1 MKVSKMKCMAAA
13 VILLLLCSVY
23 AQEDAS
29 GSENQTQSQIQE
41 SQIQLDFD
49 GETEEIR
56 QPSAASVSGV
66 WIFLRMIIVL
76 GIVIAAL
83 YLLFR
88 FMKKTVEPEPDSDD
102 EVFLRRVSAVGIGAG
117 KSVQI
122 VSLWNKAYVLGVSDS
137 CVSLLE
143 TIEDKDL
150 VDAMNR
156 YADMNS
162 AKPKPK
168 TFEEILELFMPGQKS
183 RSSEKSRKKEGKSAY
198 DESTMNLIH
207 SLKEKRVSDGE
218 SR

>member
-1 MKVSKMKCMAAA
+1 MRVSKMKCMAAA
-13 VILLLLCSVY
+13 GILLLLSSVY
-23 AQEDAS
+23 AQEAVS
-29 GSENQTQSQIQE
+29 GPESQTQSQIQE
-41 SQIQLDFD
+41 SQILLDAAGD
-49 GETEEIR
+49 QAEAEA
-56 QPSAASVSGV
+56 SAGASVSGV
-66 WIFLRMIIVL
+66 WIFLRMILVL

-88 FMKKTVEPEPDSDD
+88 FMKKSIDPEMEGSD
-102 EVFLRRVSAVGIGAG
+102 EVFLRKVSAVGIGAG

-137 CVSLLE
+137 SVSLLE
-143 TIEDKDL
+143 TIDDKDL

-168 TFEEILELFMPGQKS
+168 TFEEILELFMPGQKA
-183 RSSEKSRKKEGKSAY
+183 RSSAKSGKKPGKSAY
-198 DESTMNLIH
+198 DESTMNLIQ

-218 SR
+218 KT